1 MIDKDRIL
9 GALLAELANVAS
21 NEERDAHD
29 PTWLRGYVAG
39 VAAAGQIAAELDG
52 SLGGEGDASRETK

>member
-1 MIDKDRIL
+1 MITKDKIL
-9 GALLAELANVAS
+9 GALLAELANVTS

-39 VAAAGQIAAELDG
+39 VATAAQYALE
-52 SLGGEGDASRETK
+52 GEEAKDE

>member
-1 MIDKDRIL
+1 MIDCDRLL
-9 GALLAELANVAS
+9 GALLAELAHIAS

-39 VAAAGQIAAELDG
+39 VAAVGQIAMEFAGDELDKG
-52 SLGGEGDASRETK
+52 KTE

>member
-1 MIDKDRIL
+1 MITKDRIL
-9 GALLAELANVAS
+9 GALLAELANVTS

-39 VAAAGQIAAELDG
+39 IAAAGQIAVELDRG
-52 SLGGEGDASRETK
+52 